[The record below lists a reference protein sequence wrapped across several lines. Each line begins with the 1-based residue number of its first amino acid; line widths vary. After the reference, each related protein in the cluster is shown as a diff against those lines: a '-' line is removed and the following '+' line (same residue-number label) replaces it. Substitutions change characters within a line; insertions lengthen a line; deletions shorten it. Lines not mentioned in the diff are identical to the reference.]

1 MKILTAAHLRKLSIV
16 DLNSLYTEVTGIRD
30 AANSDPLERHEA
42 TYYASRIG
50 KEQIHRMEVELQ
62 TLKNDRLA
70 ELERLQ
76 AEQRE
81 TSLAQAQKNLD
92 DTSAELKKLRAKSA
106 KLQEK
111 YEARYGS
118 K

>member
-1 MKILTAAHLRKLSIV
+1 MKILTTAQLRKLPTI
-16 DLNSLYTEVTGIRD
+16 DLNSLYAEILGIRD
-30 AANSDPLERHEA
+30 ATDSNPLERHEA
-42 TYYASRIG
+42 THYAPRIG
-50 KEQIHRMEVELQ
+50 KEQIHRMKVELQ
-62 TLKNDRLA
+62 ALKDDHLA

-92 DTSAELKKLRAKSA
+92 DSSAELKKLRAKSA